1 MSSREVNIYQFI
13 AMLKNLQFKFLV
25 KYADESV
32 DVPSSIMIKKKI
44 SRNDVLAHRRVKLFI
59 SHGDIMG
66 IQEAAFHGV
75 PMIII
80 PMYGDQV

>member
-1 MSSREVNIYQFI
+1 
-13 AMLKNLQFKFLV
+13 MLKNLQFKFLV